1 MTGPMAERSLPPAA
15 PTRVHVDADE
25 RWHRARVKRAELVS
39 STGAG
44 ILGAGLGA
52 LAAAYVGRYAGV
64 LVIVGAV
71 LHAWGMRERHRLERE
86 GGTERVWWFEALYWS
101 CWIALL
107 VVAGLIILR
116 R

>member
-1 MTGPMAERSLPPAA
+1 MVEHPPPPTEPPRVPVNVAERRHR
-15 PTRVHVDADE
+15 TRL
-25 RWHRARVKRAELVS
+25 KRAELVS

-44 ILGAGLGA
+44 VLGAGLGA
-52 LAAAYVGRYAGV
+52 LAAAYVGRYAVV
-64 LVIVGAV
+64 LVLVGAV

-86 GGTERVWWFEALYWS
+86 GGAERVWWFEALYWS

-107 VVAGLIILR
+107 VVAGLIATR

>member
-1 MTGPMAERSLPPAA
+1 MAGHSLPPTT
-15 PTRVHVDADE
+15 PTRAHVDADE
-25 RWHRARVKRAELVS
+25 RRHRARVKRAELVS

-52 LAAAYVGRYAGV
+52 LAAAYVGRYAVV
-64 LVIVGAV
+64 LAIGGAV

-86 GGTERVWWFEALYWS
+86 GRGERVWWFEALYWS
-101 CWIALL
+101 CWLALL
-107 VVAGLIILR
+107 VVAGLIVAR

>member
-1 MTGPMAERSLPPAA
+1 MVERLSPRTA
-15 PTRVHVDADE
+15 PTRVPVDADE
-25 RWHRARVKRAELVS
+25 RRHRARVKRAELVS

-44 ILGAGLGA
+44 ILGAVLGA
-52 LAAAYVGRYAGV
+52 LAAAYVGRYAVV
-64 LVIVGAV
+64 LVIAGAV

-86 GGTERVWWFEALYWS
+86 GGAERVWWFEALYWS

-107 VVAGLIILR
+107 VVGGLIVAR

>member
-1 MTGPMAERSLPPAA
+1 MAERA
-15 PTRVHVDADE
+15 PTPNAPARVHVDAAV
-25 RWHRARVKRAELVS
+25 RRHRARVKRAELAS

-52 LAAAYVGRYAGV
+52 LAAAYVGRYAVV
-64 LVIVGAV
+64 LVIAGAM
-71 LHAWGMRERHRLERE
+71 LHTWGMRERHRLERE
-86 GGTERVWWFEALYWS
+86 GGAERVWWFEALYWS

-107 VVAGLIILR
+107 VVAGLIIAR